1 MRPFQEIFQS
11 SQLIEGKGQTYLLD
25 ESWMQGRAIYG
36 GLSTA
41 LCLDGVQ
48 KQFEHLPPLRS
59 TNVNFIG
66 PASKEVYVVP
76 KLLRQGKSVAF
87 VQANLMGDAGLI
99 TSCVFSFGAARESK
113 LTAVFHKAEEQMGPE
128 SAELFFQEDG
138 SFGGSQASRP
148 AFTQHF
154 DVRLA
159 RGSRPFSGADNPSFD
174 LWVKH
179 KDASAKDIVALVAL
193 ADMPPPGVL
202 PMLKSLAPIS
212 SMSWMFNMV
221 QSDLSNESGWW
232 LLGVYA
238 EHALEGYSSQNMSIH
253 NDRGELVMVG
263 RQNVAVFY

>member
-1 MRPFQEIFQS
+1 MIPFQKIFLN
-11 SQLIEGKGQTYLLD
+11 SQLIEAKGQTYFLD

-59 TNVNFIG
+59 SSVNFIG
-66 PASKEVYVVP
+66 PASKEVYVKP

-87 VQANLMGDAGLI
+87 VQADLMGEAGLI

-113 LTAVFHKAEEQMGPE
+113 LEAVFQKSEEQMDPE
-128 SAELFFQEDG
+128 SAEFFFEEDG
-138 SFGGSQASRP
+138 SLSGSKGNRP

-154 DVRLA
+154 DVRIVK
-159 RGSRPFSGADNPSFD
+159 GSRPFSGAENPSFE

-179 KDASAKDIVALVAL
+179 KDTSANDLIALVAL

-202 PMLKSLAPIS
+202 PMLKHLAPIS
-212 SMSWMFNMV
+212 SMSWMFNMI
-221 QSDLSNESGWW
+221 QSDLSNDSGWW
-232 LLGVYA
+232 FMGVYA
-238 EHALEGYSSQNMSIH
+238 EHAREGYSSQNMQIR
-253 NDRGELVMVG
+253 NDKGELVMVG

>member
-1 MRPFQEIFQS
+1 MRPFREIFQE
-11 SQLIEGKGQTYLLD
+11 SQLTADKGQTYYLD

-41 LCLDGVQ
+41 LCLDGVK
-48 KQFEHLPPLRS
+48 KQFENLPPLRS

-66 PASKEVYVVP
+66 PASKEVYVKT

-87 VQANLMGDAGLI
+87 VQADLMGEAGLI
-99 TSCVFSFGAARESK
+99 TTCVFSFGAARESK
-113 LTAVFHKAEEQMGPE
+113 LAAVFHQAEDQMGPE
-128 SAELFFQEDG
+128 SSESFFEENE
-138 SFGGSQASRP
+138 SFGGAKANRP

-154 DVRLA
+154 EVRLA
-159 RGSRPFSGADNPSFD
+159 RGNRPFSGAGTPSFD

-221 QSDLSNESGWW
+221 KSDLSNDSGWW

>member
-1 MRPFQEIFQS
+1 MKSFHEIFQT
-11 SQLIEGKGQTYLLD
+11 SQLVEDNSQIYVLD

-41 LCLDGVQ
+41 LCLDGVK
-48 KQFEHLPPLRS
+48 KQFENLPPLRS
-59 TNVNFIG
+59 VNVNFIG
-66 PASKEVYVVP
+66 PASKEVFVKT

-87 VQANLMGDAGLI
+87 VQADLMGEAGLI
-99 TSCVFSFGAARESK
+99 TSCVFSFGAARSSK
-113 LTAVFHKAEEQMGPE
+113 LDAVFHKSEKLEGPE
-128 SAELFFQEDG
+128 SADSFFEGNG
-138 SFGGSQASRP
+138 SPSDSVGGQP

-154 DVRLA
+154 DVRIV
-159 RGSRPFSGADNPSFD
+159 RGSRPFSGADDPSFE

-212 SMSWMFNMV
+212 SMSWMFNII
-221 QSDLSNESGWW
+221 QSDLTNDSGWW
-232 LLGVYA
+232 LMGVYA
-238 EHALEGYSSQNMSIH
+238 EHAREGYSSQNMYIH
-253 NDRGELVMVG
+253 NDKGELVMVG